1 MIPELEVFPGL
12 LAAGIQIDDVRLLL
26 GYRA

>member
-1 MIPELEVFPGL
+1 MSLKLEVFPGL
-12 LAAGIQIDDVRLLL
+12 PAAGIQVDYVRLPL